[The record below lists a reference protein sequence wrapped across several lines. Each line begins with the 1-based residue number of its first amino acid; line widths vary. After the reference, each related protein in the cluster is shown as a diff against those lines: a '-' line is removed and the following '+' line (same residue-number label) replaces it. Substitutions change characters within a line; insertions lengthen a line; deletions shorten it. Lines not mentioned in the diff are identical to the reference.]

1 MKTKLE
7 GVFRRKHTVIY
18 ARLLQSPLFM
28 YFVIVQPARRSWRPF
43 IPSQHRH
50 EFYHRRE
57 FFPFEKF
64 AQPCSH
70 RRMMELGYGVWGHS
84 LAYKGKQGTREF
96 SGSKLNFNLARYATS
111 DQVWLLTLTGLLQRH
126 LVGWKYPLRMGVAKV
141 TLKVQERGVDSGQLG
156 DLD

>member
-1 MKTKLE
+1 MGMTQGDGTYLE
-7 GVFRRKHTVIY
+7 GDLVLEGTGEDWKLDVEWY
-18 ARLLQSPLFM
+18 MSPLFM

-84 LAYKGKQGTREF
+84 LAYKESKEPENFQGA
-96 SGSKLNFNLARYATS
+96 S
-111 DQVWLLTLTGLLQRH
+111 
-126 LVGWKYPLRMGVAKV
+126 
-141 TLKVQERGVDSGQLG
+141 
-156 DLD
+156 